1 MTFFKSIPPRVV
13 WARILLRGGYGLR
26 RPRSENCGRELIAVR
41 PLPPEGRDGD
51 AGRELAYVFGRGGR
65 GAAARAGGRDG
76 RHEVNGGA
84 TALYALASN
93 PSAILRGMPREM
105 KCSRSR
111 RLPRSSG
118 VTKLMASPIAFARP
132 VRPMRWT

>member
-1 MTFFKSIPPRVV
+1 
-13 WARILLRGGYGLR
+13 LREAYGLR
-26 RPRSENCGRELIAVR
+26 RLRSENCGRELTAVR
-41 PLPPEGRDGD
+41 PLPPGGRDGD
-51 AGRELAYVFGRGGR
+51 AGRELPYVLGRGGR
-65 GAAARAGGRDG
+65 GAALRTCGRDG
-76 RHEVNGGA
+76 RQDVNGAA

-93 PSAILRGMPREM
+93 PSATFRGMPREM

-118 VTKLMASPIAFARP
+118 VTKLMASPTAFARP

>member
-1 MTFFKSIPPRVV
+1 MTFFKSNPPRVV
-13 WARILLRGGYGLR
+13 SGANPTTRRYGLR
-26 RPRSENCGRELIAVR
+26 RPRSENCGREFIAVR

-51 AGRELAYVFGRGGR
+51 AGRELPYVLGRGGR

-84 TALYALASN
+84 TALYALGSN
-93 PSAILRGMPREM
+93 PSATLRGMPREM

-132 VRPMRWT
+132 VRPMLWT